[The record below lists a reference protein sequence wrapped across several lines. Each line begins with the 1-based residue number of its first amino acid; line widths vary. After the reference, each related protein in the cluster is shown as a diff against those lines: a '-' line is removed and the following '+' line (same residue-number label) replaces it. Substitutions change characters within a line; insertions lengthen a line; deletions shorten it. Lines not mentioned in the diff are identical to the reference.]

1 MSKKSFTDGLESLFS
16 GPREKEALDTLA
28 PPRRKKKGRRSE
40 GEDAA
45 AEESKAPRRSGQKNF
60 SMDLDAFLADVLNE
74 SLQEEMAQAEA
85 VRNPGE
91 QNPNDE
97 GPHGEGVDALIRST
111 LETSTME
118 ITPGKTR
125 RVTFFFEPGKVEQL
139 KALAREENIFMREKI
154 SQIVAEY
161 LEKIEA
167 RYNQK

>member
-28 PPRRKKKGRRSE
+28 PPKRKKKGRRSRSEETVEE
-40 GEDAA
+40 G
-45 AEESKAPRRSGQKNF
+45 SKSPRRSGQKNF
-60 SMDLDAFLADVLNE
+60 SLDLDAFLADVLNE
-74 SLQEEMAQAEA
+74 SLQEELAQAES
-85 VRNPGE
+85 VQKTRE

-118 ITPGKTR
+118 IAPGKTR

-139 KALAREENIFMREKI
+139 KALAKEENIFMREKI

-161 LEKIEA
+161 LEQFESRLK
-167 RYNQK
+167 